1 MKMKIISIV
10 VIALIITSIIVVAQ
24 PSKTM
29 IEKTMPTP
37 ITSSVD
43 VPVWEVDD
51 QWVYKIDNITINVNK
66 SGNDFYMYLQMDE
79 LPLTVID
86 MTSSSYFLEF
96 ETSVTGNSH
105 VYADLGDGPID
116 ATIDLPTLTITGYVE
131 VDKATLGI
139 QAITFNLNGRFWI
152 NIINQPYLEFQFPVL
167 PFKITSNVLSD
178 FTLPVSMLT
187 FPLNTSMMW
196 NSTATNMTMNG
207 EVRSPW
213 FYLFHIVNIIYPFMP
228 PEIGSLLPV
237 VNIQEAFTALGT
249 NNTFGIPQIPGAFY
263 CLTTEEVSLPG
274 GTYDAYNISILYGKA
289 QCYFAP
295 DAGSIVKLTGNL
307 QEIIPYI
314 QNINMELIS
323 TTYS

>member
-1 MKMKIISIV
+1 MKMKIISIFLT
-10 VIALIITSIIVVAQ
+10 ALIITSIIVVAQ
-24 PSKTM
+24 PPKTM
-29 IEKTMPTP
+29 MEKAMPSP
-37 ITSSVD
+37 IRPSVD

-79 LPLTVID
+79 LPLTVTD
-86 MTSSSYFLEF
+86 VTPSSYLLDF
-96 ETSVTGNSH
+96 ETSVTGTSH

-116 ATIDLPTLTITGYVE
+116 ATINLPKLTITGNIE
-131 VDKATLGI
+131 VDKSTLGI

-152 NIINQPYLEFQFPVL
+152 NIIDQPYLEFSLPVL
-167 PFKITSNVLSD
+167 PFKITSNVISD
-178 FTLPVSMLT
+178 FTLPVSILT

-213 FYLFHIVNIIYPFMP
+213 FYLFQIINIIYPFLP

-249 NNTFGIPQIPGAFY
+249 NNTFGVPQIPGAFY

-314 QNINMELIS
+314 QNINMELMS
-323 TTYS
+323 TTYE

>member
-10 VIALIITSIIVVAQ
+10 VTALIITSIIVVAQ

-116 ATIDLPTLTITGYVE
+116 ATIDLPTLTIT
-131 VDKATLGI
+131 
-139 QAITFNLNGRFWI
+139 
-152 NIINQPYLEFQFPVL
+152 
-167 PFKITSNVLSD
+167 
-178 FTLPVSMLT
+178 
-187 FPLNTSMMW
+187 
-196 NSTATNMTMNG
+196 
-207 EVRSPW
+207 
-213 FYLFHIVNIIYPFMP
+213 
-228 PEIGSLLPV
+228 
-237 VNIQEAFTALGT
+237 
-249 NNTFGIPQIPGAFY
+249 
-263 CLTTEEVSLPG
+263 
-274 GTYDAYNISILYGKA
+274 
-289 QCYFAP
+289 
-295 DAGSIVKLTGNL
+295 
-307 QEIIPYI
+307 
-314 QNINMELIS
+314 
-323 TTYS
+323 